1 MLWVDNQSVTSS
13 AAQSIQFFMIE
24 KLRLSF
30 DIVLK
35 VIKVNNKIPRL
46 HLLWAC
52 EAVLTLDL
60 KVLKKTNKQQTD
72 RLKRF
77 LIFDLYL
84 LVMVCG
90 LGKCE
95 ATSGNVFISSH
106 FESFLF
112 LEIASKIDLISGKQT
127 ALGKLIDR

>member
-13 AAQSIQFFMIE
+13 AAQSIQFFMIK

-60 KVLKKTNKQQTD
+60 KVLKTD

>member
-1 MLWVDNQSVTSS
+1 
-13 AAQSIQFFMIE
+13 MIK

-35 VIKVNNKIPRL
+35 VIKINNKIPRL
-46 HLLWAC
+46 HLFWAC

-60 KVLKKTNKQQTD
+60 KVLKTNKQQTY

>member
-13 AAQSIQFFMIE
+13 AAQSIQFFMIK

-60 KVLKKTNKQQTD
+60 KVLTNKQTTNRQI
-72 RLKRF
+72 KAIPNF
-77 LIFDLYL
+77 
-84 LVMVCG
+84 
-90 LGKCE
+90 
-95 ATSGNVFISSH
+95 
-106 FESFLF
+106 
-112 LEIASKIDLISGKQT
+112 
-127 ALGKLIDR
+127 

>member
-13 AAQSIQFFMIE
+13 AAQSIQFFMIK
-24 KLRLSF
+24 KLRFSF

-60 KVLKKTNKQQTD
+60 KVLTNKQTTNRQI
-72 RLKRF
+72 KAIPNF
-77 LIFDLYL
+77 
-84 LVMVCG
+84 
-90 LGKCE
+90 
-95 ATSGNVFISSH
+95 
-106 FESFLF
+106 
-112 LEIASKIDLISGKQT
+112 
-127 ALGKLIDR
+127 

>member
-1 MLWVDNQSVTSS
+1 
-13 AAQSIQFFMIE
+13 MIK

-60 KVLKKTNKQQTD
+60 KVLKTD

>member
-13 AAQSIQFFMIE
+13 AAQSIQFFMIK

-60 KVLKKTNKQQTD
+60 KVLKNKQTTNRQI
-72 RLKRF
+72 KAIPNF
-77 LIFDLYL
+77 
-84 LVMVCG
+84 
-90 LGKCE
+90 
-95 ATSGNVFISSH
+95 
-106 FESFLF
+106 
-112 LEIASKIDLISGKQT
+112 
-127 ALGKLIDR
+127 

>member
-13 AAQSIQFFMIE
+13 AAQSIQFFMIK

-46 HLLWAC
+46 HLLWAR

-60 KVLKKTNKQQTD
+60 KVLKKQTNNKPTD
-72 RLKRF
+72 
-77 LIFDLYL
+77 
-84 LVMVCG
+84 
-90 LGKCE
+90 
-95 ATSGNVFISSH
+95 
-106 FESFLF
+106 
-112 LEIASKIDLISGKQT
+112 
-127 ALGKLIDR
+127 